1 MSTNPDSS
9 LDQRWAEAVVASG
22 AVAPVATVEVPAAVC
37 CCSTFVSDGVSYRS
51 VDAACKL
58 HGLGSASN
66 IARWARKFTPKDI
79 G

>member
-51 VDAACKL
+51 VDAGCRL
-58 HGLGSASN
+58 HGLGSDVN
-66 IARWARKFTPKDI
+66 VRRWARKFVPEERA
-79 G
+79 